1 MSVMKQE
8 QIQVDYSPSI
18 TSYLTECRNEKGYS
32 IQDVATHLRIS
43 SHYIEAIENNDGPRL
58 PERVYVLGFVRSY
71 AKFLGIDPEYC
82 VRRFKEEILQEEA
95 AAPLFFPTPLSS
107 ETAPSKKILLLS
119 SVGLMV
125 IFAIGYGI
133 KQWSSTSQPIDHAIA
148 EVSKP
153 VMSNIQS
160 ATLNSSPQDSTAKEG
175 NPETQEEDEDSNQE
189 NLEQT
194 AAESTSTQEL
204 PQPSPTILAE
214 NRELNLAF
222 SQPSWIEIKDP
233 LGNIIIEKTFQAGE
247 NYTLSKSQG
256 HTMRTGN
263 AGGINVKIGAKPA
276 QPLGK
281 TGEVLSNLSLD
292 AEALSAYLKQH

>member
-18 TSYLTECRNEKGYS
+18 TSYLTERRNEKGYS

-82 VRRFKEEILQEEA
+82 VRRFKEEILQEAA

-133 KQWSSTSQPIDHAIA
+133 KQWSSTSQPIDHVIA
-148 EVSKP
+148 EVSQP
-153 VMSNIQS
+153 VMPNIQS

-194 AAESTSTQEL
+194 AAESTSTPEL

-214 NRELNLAF
+214 NRALNLAF

-263 AGGINVKIGAKPA
+263 AGGINVKIGEKPP

>member
-18 TSYLTECRNEKGYS
+18 TSYLTERRNEKGYS

-82 VRRFKEEILQEEA
+82 VRRFKEEILQEA
-95 AAPLFFPTPLSS
+95 AAGPLFFPTPLSS

-119 SVGLMV
+119 SVGLMI

-133 KQWSSTSQPIDHAIA
+133 KQWSSTSQPIDHVIA
-148 EVSKP
+148 EVSQP
-153 VMSNIQS
+153 VMPNIQS

-194 AAESTSTQEL
+194 AAESTSTPEL

-214 NRELNLAF
+214 NRALNLAF

-263 AGGINVKIGAKPA
+263 AGGINVKIGEKPP

>member
-1 MSVMKQE
+1 MKQE
-8 QIQVDYSPSI
+8 PIQVDYSPSI

-82 VRRFKEEILQEEA
+82 VRRFKEEILQEES
-95 AAPLFFPTPLSS
+95 AAPLFFPIPLSS
-107 ETAPSKKILLLS
+107 ETTPSKKILFLS
-119 SVGLMV
+119 SIGLIV

-133 KQWSSTSQPIDHAIA
+133 KQWSSTSQPIDNAIT

-175 NPETQEEDEDSNQE
+175 NLETQEEHEESNQE

-194 AAESTSTQEL
+194 PAESTSTQEL
-204 PQPSPTILAE
+204 LQPSPTILAE
-214 NRELNLAF
+214 NKELNLTF
-222 SQPSWIEIKDP
+222 SQPSWVEIKDP
-233 LGNIIIEKTFQAGE
+233 FGNIIIEKTFQARE

-256 HTMRTGN
+256 HTIRTGN
-263 AGGINVKIGAKPA
+263 AGGINVKIGASPA
-276 QPLGK
+276 RPLGK